1 MANILLLDNIDSFTY
16 NLVDQL
22 RVYKHNVL
30 IIRNNINLNIIINI
44 LNTMK
49 DPIIFLS
56 PGPGSPEKAGCML
69 ALIEYSIGKFPIVG
83 ICLGH
88 QAIVK
93 VYGGKINYLGK
104 VVHGKKSFIKHDNFA
119 MFYNLPN
126 PLSIARYHSLF
137 CEKVSSNFTIN
148 AFYKNLIMGIRD
160 DKLQIY
166 GFQFHPESILT
177 LFGDKLLNNTLKW
190 IIKNNCKK

>member
-1 MANILLLDNIDSFTY
+1 MANILLLDNVDSFTY

-30 IIRNNINLNIIINI
+30 IIRNNINLNIIINN
-44 LNTMK
+44 LYKMK

-69 ALIEYSIGKFPIVG
+69 SLIEFSIGKFPIVG

-88 QAIVK
+88 QAIIK
-93 VYGGKINYLGK
+93 VYGGKINYLKK
-104 VVHGKKSFIKHDNFA
+104 VIHGKKSFIKHDNFA
-119 MFYNLPN
+119 MFNNLPN

-190 IIKNNCKK
+190 ILKNNKKK